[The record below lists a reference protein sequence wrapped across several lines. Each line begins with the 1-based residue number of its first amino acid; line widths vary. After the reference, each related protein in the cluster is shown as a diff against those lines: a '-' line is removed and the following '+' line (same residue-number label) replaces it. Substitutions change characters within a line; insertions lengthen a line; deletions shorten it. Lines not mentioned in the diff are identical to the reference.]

1 MNKIKVKD
9 TEISVT
15 GFTEDDYVSLTDIAR
30 LVNKDEPRYPIQ
42 NWMRLKDTIEYIGL
56 WEILNNADF
65 NRVEFDAFR
74 KEAGKNA
81 FVMTPTKWVAL
92 TNAIGI
98 KTKSGKYGGGTFA
111 HRDIA

>member
-1 MNKIKVKD
+1 MNKIKVKNI
-9 TEISVT
+9 EISVT
-15 GFTEDDYVSLTDIAR
+15 GFSDDDCVSLTDIAKIK
-30 LVNKDEPRYPIQ
+30 NSIEPKDVVK
-42 NWMRLKDTIEYIGL
+42 NWMRSKSTLEFLGI